1 MQYLSITF
9 PQDLRKQLDSQA
21 KREGLKRSTLIQ
33 KAVRV
38 YLHLQQKR
46 ATDNLLREGYQEMY
60 GERQNLLKEFEDLDH
75 DSLKYLD

>member
-9 PQDLRKQLDSQA
+9 PQDLRKQLDFQA
-21 KREGLKRSTLIQ
+21 KREGMKRSTLIQ

-38 YLHLQQKR
+38 YLHLQEKKS
-46 ATDNLLREGYQEMY
+46 TENLLRDGYQEMY
-60 GERQNLLKEFEDLDH
+60 GDAKNLLKEFEGLDH